1 MSKVTFMPGGQSFDV
16 AAGTTILVAAI
27 QNGLQLRHDCSEA
40 ICGTDRVKI
49 LSGKEQL
56 SEKNENEE
64 LTLEM
69 MNGAPDDRLAC
80 VARKLSSVI
89 VETPGQVPQVKIVE
103 APIERLVKQD
113 RSPSI
118 LT

>member
-1 MSKVTFMPGGQSFDV
+1 MPRVTFMPVGQSFEV
-16 AAGTTILVAAI
+16 VAGTTILVSAI
-27 QNGLQLRHDCSEA
+27 QNGLQLRHDCTEA

-69 MNGAPDDRLAC
+69 MNAGPDERLAC
-80 VARKLSSVI
+80 VARI
-89 VETPGQVPQVKIVE
+89 VGDVTVEVPE
-103 APIERLVKQD
+103 
-113 RSPSI
+113 
-118 LT
+118 

>member
-1 MSKVTFMPGGQSFDV
+1 MPRVTFMPVGQSFEV
-16 AAGTTILVAAI
+16 AAGTTILVSAI
-27 QNGLQLRHDCSEA
+27 QNGLQLRHDCTEA

-69 MNGAPDDRLAC
+69 MNAGPDDRLAC
-80 VARKLSSVI
+80 VARVVGDVTVQVI
-89 VETPGQVPQVKIVE
+89 E
-103 APIERLVKQD
+103 
-113 RSPSI
+113 
-118 LT
+118 

>member
-1 MSKVTFMPGGQSFDV
+1 MPRVTFMPVGQSFEV
-16 AAGTTILVAAI
+16 AAGTTILVSAI
-27 QNGLQLRHDCSEA
+27 QNGLQLRHDCTEA

-69 MNGAPDDRLAC
+69 MNAGPDDRLAC
-80 VARKLSSVI
+80 VARIVGDVTVQVI
-89 VETPGQVPQVKIVE
+89 E
-103 APIERLVKQD
+103 
-113 RSPSI
+113 
-118 LT
+118 